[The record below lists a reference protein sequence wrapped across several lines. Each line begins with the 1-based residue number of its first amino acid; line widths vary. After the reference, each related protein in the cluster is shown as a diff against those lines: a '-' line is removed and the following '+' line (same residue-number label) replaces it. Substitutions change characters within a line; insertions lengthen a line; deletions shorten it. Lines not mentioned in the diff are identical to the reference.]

1 LSLSDSDGA
10 DSSLL
15 WNPSFTE
22 FAHPAIST
30 DSTVG
35 RVGPAFLLA
44 AAMFGFVIQISNLV
58 LEKEMRLRQVRDKVV
73 LLFLFALD
81 ILKTNFPSCA

>member
-15 WNPSFTE
+15 WSPSFTE

-35 RVGPAFLLA
+35 TVGPAFLLA

-81 ILKTNFPSCA
+81 ILKTTFPSCA

>member
-35 RVGPAFLLA
+35 TVGAAFLLA

-81 ILKTNFPSCA
+81 IFKTNFPSCA

>member
-30 DSTVG
+30 ASTVG
-35 RVGPAFLLA
+35 QVGPSFLLA

-73 LLFLFALD
+73 LLFLFALN
-81 ILKTNFPSCA
+81 IFKTNFPSCA